1 MRHEHPP
8 SSNPNTSQGCSPSAW
23 RSLMQTAR
31 GKLPAALLAI
41 TLGTVA
47 PAVLA
52 EVSLTTAYT
61 DASTAYFGDVRR
73 LRITVTNSAE
83 IPVTDGVL
91 SVPGGSFVLP
101 SNFEIAAPPNPQSTC
116 GAPVVSAGGRNVQ
129 FSGATIPPASGGVN
143 GTCSVEVDVRIAA
156 SPSST
161 TSYTSAVNAGWFT
174 GGEGATPVSNAGNAE
189 IGLTVGPIGT
199 LSVTKAF
206 SPATIR
212 MGDASTITITITN
225 PAGRPRAAA
234 ISSLQE
240 NLPGNVTATGT
251 VTGGTCGAGIAS
263 GTSGNVAITLGAART
278 LNPGESCTV
287 TWQVRG
293 NAADGNT
300 STNTNT
306 VPANSVANDRSMGHA
321 AGTANITVQ
330 SPVTL
335 GKNFEFESVRPNEP
349 VRMRITLPNRSGAD
363 ATVSFTDNLPVGM
376 VVSTPSGLNVQQCGA
391 GAVSAVP
398 GGNLVSLSNG
408 TSAAGAT
415 CAVEVN
421 VEAATPNTAAGEIA
435 PYTNTI
441 PHADWSQTLPGVG
454 NIAGQTASASAE
466 VTVFNEFTIHK
477 SFVGPQGQSLSS
489 VGPVPGD
496 LVRFRVELRNYSAA
510 LVEGVSVTDVLPQAG
525 GAQLRVATAASP
537 GGVDPTTTCAG
548 VPGFPS
554 AGDSTAVFTGLTV
567 PAGAGAQNG
576 TCHVEFHALVPADWP
591 VGTSISNDLSTQP
604 NAGITCT
611 SGNCTG
617 QVGGQRPSELA
628 ASAASA
634 QHLRVTKG
642 FSPVPVTQGQASVMT
657 ITLLN
662 NGFWDLNAVSVVDA
676 LPQDNTPGGT
686 GQLVVAPIPG
696 AATTCGGTPV
706 YAYPDGRR
714 EFNVSGLTVPA
725 RGACR
730 VSVNVVGAL
739 AGSYPNVIP
748 PENVAATD
756 ARDGRAV
763 EPDQAAQA
771 TLVVTPTF
779 SVDKSFSPATVAPT
793 GGQSRVT
800 ITVTNNGTAALTGMS
815 VTDPLA
821 GTGLE
826 VAQTPAASTTCAGPT
841 VLTAAAGTTE
851 ARLEGAQVSAG
862 TSCTFSFNVVTDGSL
877 GNSPSV
883 NTLPPG
889 AVRADGGLETNTATG
904 AQLNKLGGAGVP
916 FVQKGFAP
924 NTLTTLGETSLLT
937 ITINNN
943 EPGAVALS
951 GMGLVDDMPEA
962 IEVATPLQ
970 ASTTCPGGVVSAIPG
985 GNRVALS
992 DASLA
997 AGGSCEVRVNVSLN
1011 RSGTHTNT
1019 VQPGW
1024 LTNAQNVTNTNTFP
1038 ANLGTVARAGVDKS
1052 FSPASVAPGEASLMT
1067 IRVINR
1073 SSIRLSNLNI
1083 LDDLTLVPG
1092 LVPASP
1098 NNASTT
1104 CGGVLSVTPTRIEL
1118 TGGTVPANSTC
1129 LLNVEMTAAAA
1140 GTYTNRLPPGSVT
1153 VEEEI
1158 LIPPGDPV
1166 TGTLEV
1172 HDPLTIAKS
1181 FAHPLRQVNESN
1193 RMTITVSNPNASA
1206 VTNVSLTDSYP
1217 QGMFNTTTPNPVVSC
1232 TSGTNGV
1239 VSAAPSGSFVR
1250 LTGATLAPNGSCTI
1264 EVDVL
1269 SNTSGAFINTIPAA
1283 AVSST
1288 EGVTNANPA
1297 QDQFVVPEPPTLG
1310 KSFNPVQIAA
1320 GGSSALSIVLGNENV
1335 TPITLTAHLD
1345 DDLPQTPGAM
1355 TATGINAAGTTCAVG
1370 SVSLL
1375 DSGAGA
1381 NTRVRYASGAAIPA
1395 GGCVIVVNVTAT
1407 APGQYNNQIPAGA
1420 LETNVGANP
1429 EPGNAVLAISTQH
1442 ALSGTVYMDDN
1453 DNGLVEAG
1461 ELGLSGQVVE
1471 LWRHDGAQYVLQEST
1486 VTDSLGNYAF
1496 LELPD
1501 GRYQVRQPNQPPNTL
1516 NGRTTA
1522 GSAGG
1527 TATAVATVP
1536 SAITDIELSGAGVT
1550 PMLSTGNNFG
1560 ELAYARIGGKVFV
1573 DTNNDG
1579 VQNGTEE
1586 PLPGEVIRLQRLD
1599 GGSWVDAGETVT
1611 AADGSYEF
1619 RDLVPGTY
1627 RVVQPDQPAGTANGQ
1642 TIPGTGSTTAG
1653 TPSNPNAP
1661 GQMSQIEGIVL
1672 GSGQASTGNDFA
1684 ETPSTRTV
1692 SGRVFLD
1699 YDDNDVLDGSDHG
1712 IGGLEV
1718 TLSGNDINGNP
1729 VSLTTTTQ
1737 PDGSYA
1743 FTGVPEGTNYTITQP
1758 GQPSG
1763 AANKDPVAG
1772 STGGAVSHSAAS
1784 SQITGVD
1791 LSGVQRVSSE
1801 NNFPK
1806 VPDANAPDLTISK
1819 SHSPATFSAGST
1831 SGYYTIVPSNVGLAD
1846 TSGTITVVD
1855 TLPDSIT
1862 ALDTPTGNGW
1872 NCGVAGQTVTCVT
1885 EAVIAAGQ
1893 AGETITLRVAV
1904 ADDASEEMLLNTVT
1918 ISGGGEPDDFT
1929 SNNTAEDPTRVLI
1942 NASASVAGR
1951 VWRDRDHDRVFT
1963 PGEPVVPDWMVE
1975 LWLDGVRVA
1984 TTTTDENGAYLF
1996 DNLAPGDGYEIRF
2009 REPSTG
2015 MSLGRPVPNEQGAGF
2030 TPGVVDPVTNPGGA
2044 DNTRGSLSG
2053 FTLQP
2058 GANVVE
2064 QSLPL
2069 DPAGV
2074 VYDAVTRA
2082 PVQGAVVAIDGPA
2095 GFDPATH
2102 LVGGSPAQSFVTGP
2116 SGFYQFLLTPTAPA
2130 GTYNLTVTSPP
2141 SYVPGPSTLIP
2152 VCDATVAVGAVPD
2165 PALVQISDEAPGIG
2179 VPQHD
2184 PLACQGIVGGGAP
2197 TTQYYFSFNLDP
2209 LNSADVLNNHIPLDP
2224 ILGGAIRIVKTS
2236 PLVNVTKGQAVPYT
2250 ITATNTLA
2258 ASLADLDIVDQIPAG
2273 FRYRTGSASVRQGGS
2288 SVFVPT
2294 EPTVAG
2300 RSMTWSGQDFAAGET
2315 KTYRLVLMVGAGVG
2329 EGEYTNLAWAHN
2341 PLAGARVS
2349 NVGEATVRIIPDP
2362 LFDCSEIIGTV
2373 FDDRNANGY
2382 QDQGELGIPNARV
2395 VTARGLLV
2403 TTDAEG
2409 RFHVKCA
2416 DIPNADRGS
2425 NFVMKLDERTLPSG
2439 FRVTSENPRDVRVT
2453 RGKMVKL
2460 NFGATIH
2467 KVVRIEVDGRAFVPG
2482 EGALQPEWAGSL
2494 QKLVPTLL
2502 EQPSVARLAYV
2513 ADADGEA
2520 VAKRRLKALEKEL
2533 LRLYREHER
2542 DKEKD
2547 KEDRKRPPLIVE
2559 HEVMGAV
2566 LSAEGAQQ

>member
-1 MRHEHPP
+1 MSLSCR
-8 SSNPNTSQGCSPSAW
+8 SIAW
-23 RSLMQTAR
+23 QSVMQTAR
-31 GKLPAALLAI
+31 GALPAAMLALSL
-41 TLGTVA
+41 TTVA
-47 PAVLA
+47 PAALA

-73 LRITVTNSAE
+73 FRITVTNSAE
-83 IPVTDGVL
+83 IPVTNGSL
-91 SVPGGSFVLP
+91 TVPGGSFVLP
-101 SNFEIAAPPNPQSTC
+101 PNFEIASPPNPQSTC
-116 GAPVVSAGGRNVQ
+116 GAPVVNASGRNVA
-129 FSGATIPPASGGVN
+129 FSNASIPAASGGVN

-156 SPSST
+156 SPGAT

-174 GGEGATPVSNAGNAE
+174 GSEGGAPVSNAGNAE
-189 IGLTVGPIGT
+189 IGLTVGPVGT
-199 LSVTKAF
+199 LSVSKSF
-206 SPATIR
+206 SPSTIR
-212 MGDASTITITITN
+212 MGEVSTISITISN
-225 PAGRPRAAA
+225 PGARPRAAV

-240 NLPGNVTATGT
+240 NLPSNVTATGT
-251 VTGGTCGAGIAS
+251 VTGGTCGAGTAT
-263 GTSGNVAITLGAART
+263 GTSGNVTINLGAGRT
-278 LNPGESCTV
+278 LNPGDSCTV

-293 NAADGNT
+293 NAANGNS

-306 VPANSVANDRSMGHA
+306 VPANSVANDRSMGHSA
-321 AGTANITVQ
+321 ATANIAVQ

-335 GKNFEFESVRPNEP
+335 GKSFEFDSVRPNEA
-349 VRMRITLPNRSGAD
+349 VRMRITLPNRSTAG
-363 ATVSFTDNLPVGM
+363 ATVSFTDNLPAGM
-376 VVSTPSGLNVQQCGA
+376 VVSNPSGLSVQQCGA
-391 GAVSAVP
+391 GVVSAVP
-398 GGNLVSLSNG
+398 GSDLVSLSNG
-408 TSAAGAT
+408 TSAAGET
-415 CAVEVN
+415 CTVEVN
-421 VEAATPNTAAGEIA
+421 VEAANPNTSGGDIV

-441 PHADWSQTLPGVG
+441 PHADWSQTLPDVGV
-454 NIAGQTASASAE
+454 ISGQTSSASDQ
-466 VTVFNEFTIHK
+466 VTVFNEFTVHK
-477 SFVGPQGQSLSS
+477 SFVGPQGESLSS

-510 LVEGVSVTDVLPQAG
+510 VVTGVSVTDALPQTG

-548 VPGFPS
+548 APVFPA
-554 AGDSTAVFTGLTV
+554 AGDSTAVFSGLTV
-567 PAGAGAQNG
+567 PAGVGAQNG
-576 TCHVEFHALVPADWP
+576 ACHVEFHALVPAEWP

-604 NAGITCT
+604 NAGIDCT
-611 SGNCTG
+611 SGNCTV
-617 QVGGQRPSELA
+617 QVGGQRPSELV

-634 QHLRVTKG
+634 QHLRITKG
-642 FSPVPVTQGQASVMT
+642 FSPAPVTQGQVSVMT

-676 LPQDNTPGGT
+676 LPQDVTPGGS
-686 GQLVVAPIPG
+686 GQLLVAPIPG

-706 YAYPDGRR
+706 YAYPDGRS
-714 EFNVSGLTVPA
+714 EFHVSGLTVPA

-763 EPDQAAQA
+763 VPDQAAQA

-779 SVDKSFSPATVAPT
+779 TVDKSFSPTTVAPT

-841 VLTAAAGTTE
+841 VMTATAGTAQ
-851 ARLEGAQVSAG
+851 ARLEGAQVPAG

-877 GNSPSV
+877 GNSPSI

-889 AVRADGGLETNTATG
+889 AVRADGGLETNTATE
-904 AQLNKLGGAGVP
+904 AQLAKLGAAGVP

-937 ITINNN
+937 ININNN
-943 EPGAVALS
+943 EPGAVALT
-951 GMGLVDDMPEA
+951 GVGLVDDMPEA
-962 IEVATPLQ
+962 IEVAAPLQ

-985 GNRVALS
+985 SNRVALS
-992 DASLA
+992 DASIA
-997 AGGSCEVRVNVSLN
+997 AGGSCEIRVNVSLN

-1024 LTNAQNVTNTNTFP
+1024 LTNDQNVTNTETFP

-1052 FSPASVAPGEASLMT
+1052 FSPASVAPGEASRMT

-1083 LDDLTLVPG
+1083 VDDLTQAPG
-1092 LVPASP
+1092 LIPANP
-1098 NNASTT
+1098 ANASTT
-1104 CGGVLSVTPTRIEL
+1104 CGGVLTVTPTTIEL
-1118 TGGTVPANSTC
+1118 RGGTVPANATC
-1129 LLNVEMTAAAA
+1129 LLSVDMTAMAA
-1140 GTYTNRLPPGSVT
+1140 GTYINRLPPGSVT
-1153 VEEEI
+1153 VDEEV

-1166 TGTLEV
+1166 TGNLEV
-1172 HDPLTIAKS
+1172 RDPLTLTKS
-1181 FAHPLRQVNESN
+1181 FANPLRQVNEAN
-1193 RMTITVSNPNASA
+1193 RLTITVSNPNATA
-1206 VTNVSLTDSYP
+1206 LTNVSLTDTYP
-1217 QGMFNTTTPNPVVSC
+1217 QGTFNTTTPNAVATC
-1232 TSGTNGV
+1232 TSGTNGIV
-1239 VSAAPSGSFVR
+1239 TAAPSGGFVR

-1269 SNTSGAFINTIPAA
+1269 SNTPGTFINTIPTG
-1283 AVSST
+1283 AVQSA
-1288 EGVTNANPA
+1288 EGVTNAAPA

-1310 KSFNPVQIAA
+1310 KSFDPVQIAA
-1320 GGSSALSIVLGNENV
+1320 GGSSALRIVLGNENA
-1335 TPITLTAHLD
+1335 TPITLTANLD

-1355 TATGINAAGTTCAVG
+1355 TATGINAAATTCTFG

-1381 NTRVRYASGAAIPA
+1381 NTRVRYASGATIPA

-1407 APGQYNNQIPAGA
+1407 APGQYNNQIPAGG
-1420 LETNVGANP
+1420 LQTTVGANP

-1442 ALSGTVYMDDN
+1442 ALTGKVYMDDN
-1453 DNGLVEAG
+1453 DNGVVEAG
-1461 ELGLSGQVVE
+1461 ESGISGHVVE

-1496 LELPD
+1496 LELAD
-1501 GRYQVRQPNQPPNTL
+1501 GRYQVRQPAQPPNTL

-1573 DTNNDG
+1573 DANNNG
-1579 VQNGTEE
+1579 VQDGTEE

-1599 GGSWVDAGETVT
+1599 GGNWVDAGETVT

-1627 RVVQPDQPAGTANGQ
+1627 RVIQPDQPAGTANGQ
-1642 TIPGTGSTTAG
+1642 TIAGTGSTTAG
-1653 TPSNPNAP
+1653 TPANPNLP
-1661 GQMSQIEGIVL
+1661 GQMSLIEGIVL
-1672 GSGQASTGNDFA
+1672 GSGQASLGNDFA

-1699 YDDNDVLDGSDHG
+1699 YDNNDVLNGSDHG

-1718 TLSGNDINGNP
+1718 TLTGDDINGNP

-1772 STGGAVSHSAAS
+1772 STGGVVSHSPAS
-1784 SQITGVD
+1784 SQITGVN

-1806 VPDANAPDLTISK
+1806 VPDANAPDLTITK

-1831 SGYYTIVPSNVGLAD
+1831 SGFYTIVPSNIGLAD
-1846 TSGTITVVD
+1846 TVGPITVVD

-1862 ALDTPTGNGW
+1862 ALGTPSGNGW
-1872 NCGVAGQTVTCVT
+1872 ACSVAGQQVTCVT
-1885 EAVIAAGQ
+1885 DAVIASGQ
-1893 AGETITLRVAV
+1893 VGETITLRVAV
-1904 ADDASEEMLLNTVT
+1904 AADASEEMLLNTVT

-1929 SNNTAEDPTRVLI
+1929 GNNTAEDPTRVLVD
-1942 NASASVAGR
+1942 ASASVAGR
-1951 VWRDRDHDRVFT
+1951 VWRDRNHDRVYD
-1963 PGEPVVPDWMVE
+1963 PGEPVVPDWTVE

-1984 TTTTDENGAYLF
+1984 STTTDQNGAYLF

-2015 MSLGRPVPNEQGAGF
+2015 MMLGRPVPNERGVGF
-2030 TPGVVDPVTNPGGA
+2030 TPGVVDPVANPGGS
-2044 DNTRGSLSG
+2044 DNSFGSLSG

-2058 GANVVE
+2058 GANLVE

-2074 VYDAVTRA
+2074 VYDAVTRE
-2082 PVQGAVVAIDGPA
+2082 PVQGAVVVIDGPA

-2116 SGFYQFLLTPTAPA
+2116 LGFYQFLLTQTAPA

-2152 VCDATVAVGAVPD
+2152 ACTGSVAVGPVPD
-2165 PALVQISDEAPGIG
+2165 PALVQISDEAPAAA

-2184 PLACQGIVGGGAP
+2184 PLACQGIVGGGSA

-2258 ASLADLDIVDQIPAG
+2258 ANLADLDIVDQIPAG

-2294 EPTVAG
+2294 EPTVDG

-2329 EGEYTNLAWAHN
+2329 EGEYTNLAWANN

-2382 QDQGELGIPNARV
+2382 QDQGEPGIPNARV

-2482 EGALQPEWAGSL
+2482 EDALQPEWAGSL

-2533 LRLYREHER
+2533 LRLYREHE
-2542 DKEKD
+2542 KEKD